1 MKRGLEGTFME
12 TPHHSHYLEY
22 RTLFFVFLLLLV
34 FTSIT
39 VGVSYIDLGAFNVW
53 ISLLIASVKG
63 SLVLL
68 FFMHMKYEG
77 RALILSFL
85 GTIFFLFIMISFT
98 FWDVSFR

>member
-1 MKRGLEGTFME
+1 MKGGSKRPNME
-12 TPHHSHYLEY
+12 KSHQLHFLEY
-22 RTLFFVFLLLLV
+22 RTLFFIFLLLLM
-34 FTSIT
+34 FTGIT
-39 VGVSYIDLGAFNVW
+39 VGVSYIDLGRLNVW
-53 ISLLIASVKG
+53 VSLLIASIKG

-77 RALILSFL
+77 RTLILSFL